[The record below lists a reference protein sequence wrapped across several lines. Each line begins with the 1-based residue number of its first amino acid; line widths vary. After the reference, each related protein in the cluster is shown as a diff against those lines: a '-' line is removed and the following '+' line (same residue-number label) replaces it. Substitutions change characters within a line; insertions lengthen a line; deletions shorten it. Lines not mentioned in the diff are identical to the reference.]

1 MSVARVGVAR
11 VLVIEDEANNL
22 DVAQRI
28 IRAAGHEA
36 LIAMDGQSGLD
47 IARAERPDAILVD
60 LLLPGVDGW
69 TVTRL
74 LREEAWAARIPIIAV
89 SALAMQQ
96 DRQRAIDAGCDD
108 FVSKPYAP
116 AELRAVLARFLPEN
130 APLVVG
136 TRRTDAVAAHVE
148 RLGTVLAVDDEP
160 ANLDLISRRLAAL
173 GCTVLR
179 ATNGEQALAIADRDR
194 PDLVLLDVMM
204 PGIDGWETCRR
215 LKANERTSAIP
226 VIFVTAAD
234 QTQDVVKGFEAGG
247 VDYIAK
253 PVEALELAAR
263 VRSTLFTKR
272 LQDQLRASNL
282 ELIKV
287 ERSRQELI
295 GMLGHDIRNLANSV
309 VAFLQ
314 LVGMG
319 QLDPSRPEFAE
330 LLGLSESNV
339 SEMLR
344 MVNAL
349 LDVYKLEEG
358 RLEAVPQA
366 IRLEELARK
375 SVSQVKPEA
384 RAKNITVTS
393 EVGDATVFVDDGLVV
408 RVLTNLLAN
417 AVKHTPTGG
426 KVHIEARKADEGTD
440 FVLIRVSDTGPGIT
454 NADAPNVFDRFYQG
468 GNGRS
473 RGGTGLGLAFCRLAV
488 ALHGGTIRVA
498 NAGQPG
504 AMIDLTLPAAA
515 ADHAAVSA

>member
-1 MSVARVGVAR
+1 MTVAR

-36 LIAMDGQSGLD
+36 LVAMDGQSGLD
-47 IARAERPDAILVD
+47 VARAERPDAILVD
-60 LLLPGVDGW
+60 LLLPRVDGW
-69 TVTRL
+69 TVTRT
-74 LREEAWAARIPIIAV
+74 LRGEPWAARIPIIAV

-116 AELRAVLARFLPEN
+116 AELRAVLARFLPEGG
-130 APLVVG
+130 VSVTTG
-136 TRRTDAVAAHVE
+136 TRRHDAPRATID

-173 GCTVLR
+173 GCGVLR
-179 ATNGEQALAIADRDR
+179 ASSGEQALAIAEREH
-194 PDLVLLDVMM
+194 PDLILLDVMM

-215 LKANERTSAIP
+215 LKANAQTTSIP
-226 VIFVTAAD
+226 VIFVTAKD
-234 QTQDVVKGFEAGG
+234 QTDDVVTGFEAGG
-247 VDYIAK
+247 VDYVAK
-253 PVEALELAAR
+253 PFEPVELAAR
-263 VRSTLFTKR
+263 VRSALFTKR
-272 LQDQLRASNL
+272 LQDELRASNQ

-375 SVSQVKPEA
+375 SISQVKPEA
-384 RAKNITVTS
+384 RAKNISVTS
-393 EVGDATVFVDDGLVV
+393 DVGDAIVFVDDGLVV

-417 AVKHTPTGG
+417 AVKHTPSGG
-426 KVHIEARKADEGTD
+426 KVHVEARKADEGTD
-440 FVLIRVSDTGPGIT
+440 FVRIRVSDTGPGIT
-454 NADAPNVFDRFYQG
+454 NEDAPNVFDRFYQG
-468 GNGRS
+468 GTGRS

-498 NAGQPG
+498 NPGQPG

-515 ADHAAVSA
+515 ADHVAAPA

>member
-1 MSVARVGVAR
+1 MTVARLGVAR

-47 IARAERPDAILVD
+47 IARAQRPDAILVD
-60 LLLPGVDGW
+60 LLLPRVDGW

-116 AELRAVLARFLPEN
+116 AELR
-130 APLVVG
+130 G
-136 TRRTDAVAAHVE
+136 
-148 RLGTVLAVDDEP
+148 
-160 ANLDLISRRLAAL
+160 SS
-173 GCTVLR
+173 
-179 ATNGEQALAIADRDR
+179 GEQALAIADRER
-194 PDLVLLDVMM
+194 PDLILLDVMM

-226 VIFVTAAD
+226 VIFVTAKD
-234 QTQDVVKGFEAGG
+234 QTDDVVTGFEAGG
-247 VDYIAK
+247 VDYVAK
-253 PVEALELAAR
+253 PFEPVELAAR
-263 VRSTLFTKR
+263 VRSALFTKR
-272 LQDQLRASNL
+272 LQDQLRASNE
-282 ELIKV
+282 ELKKV

-375 SVSQVKPEA
+375 SISQVKPEA

-426 KVHIEARKADEGTD
+426 KVHIDARKADEGTD
-440 FVLIRVSDTGPGIT
+440 FVLVRVSDTGPGIT
-454 NADAPNVFDRFYQG
+454 TADAPNVFDRFYQG
-468 GNGRS
+468 GGGRS

-498 NAGQPG
+498 NPGQPG

-515 ADHAAVSA
+515 ADHASVPA

>member
-1 MSVARVGVAR
+1 

-28 IRAAGHEA
+28 IRAAGHEP
-36 LIAMDGQSGLD
+36 LVAMDGQSGLD
-47 IARAERPDAILVD
+47 VARAERPDAILVD
-60 LLLPGVDGW
+60 LLLPRVDGW
-69 TVTRL
+69 TVTRM
-74 LREEAWAARIPIIAV
+74 LRLEPWAARIPIIAV

-116 AELRAVLARFLPEN
+116 AELRAVLSRFLPDKASVPAGTKRHDAA
-130 APLVVG
+130 APPA
-136 TRRTDAVAAHVE
+136 AVI
-148 RLGTVLAVDDEP
+148 GTVLAVDDEP

-173 GCTVLR
+173 GCAVLR
-179 ATNGEQALAIADRDR
+179 ASSGEQALAIAERDG
-194 PDLVLLDVMM
+194 PDLILLDVMM

-215 LKANERTSAIP
+215 LRANERTAGIP
-226 VIFVTAAD
+226 VIFVTAKD
-234 QTQDVVKGFEAGG
+234 QTDDVVTGFEAGG
-247 VDYIAK
+247 VDYVAK
-253 PVEALELAAR
+253 PFEPLELAAR
-263 VRSTLFTKR
+263 VRSALFTKR
-272 LQDQLRASNL
+272 LQDELRASNA
-282 ELIKV
+282 ELLKV

-366 IRLEELARK
+366 MRLEELARK
-375 SVSQVKPEA
+375 SVSQVTTEA
-384 RAKNITVTS
+384 RAKNITLTAA
-393 EVGDATVFVDDGLVV
+393 VGDATVFVDDGLIV

-417 AVKHTPTGG
+417 AVKHTPAGG
-426 KVHIEARKADEGTD
+426 SVRVEARKADEGTD
-440 FVLIRVSDTGPGIT
+440 FVLVRVSDTGPGI
-454 NADAPNVFDRFYQG
+454 ASEDAPHVFDRFYQG
-468 GNGRS
+468 GGGRS

-488 ALHGGTIRVA
+488 ALHGGTISVA
-498 NAGQPG
+498 NPGQPG
-504 AMIDLTLPAAA
+504 AIVDLTLPAAA
-515 ADHAAVSA
+515 ADRLTVPA

>member
-1 MSVARVGVAR
+1 MTVAR

-36 LIAMDGQSGLD
+36 LIATDGQSGLD
-47 IARAERPDAILVD
+47 LARAQHPDAILVD
-60 LLLPGVDGW
+60 LLLPRIDGW
-69 TVTRL
+69 TVTRT

-130 APLVVG
+130 AAPPAG
-136 TRRTDAVAAHVE
+136 TRKSDGAVAPVQ

-160 ANLDLISRRLAAL
+160 ANLDLISRRLQAL
-173 GCTVLR
+173 GCAVLR
-179 ATNGEQALAIADRDR
+179 ASSGEQALAIAERDR
-194 PDLVLLDVMM
+194 PDLLLLDVMM

-215 LKANERTSAIP
+215 LKKNELTASIP

-234 QTQDVVKGFEAGG
+234 ATEDVVKGFEAGG

-272 LQDQLRASNL
+272 LQDELRASNL
-282 ELIKV
+282 ELRKV

-319 QLDPSRPEFAE
+319 QLDPTRPEFAE

-366 IRLEELARK
+366 MRLGELALK
-375 SVSQVKPEA
+375 SISQVKPEA
-384 RAKNITVTS
+384 RAKGISVTS
-393 EVGDATVFVDDGLVV
+393 EVGDATVFVDDGLIV

-417 AVKHTPTGG
+417 AVKHTPSGG
-426 KVHIEARKADEGTD
+426 KVRIEARKADEGTD
-440 FVLIRVSDTGPGIT
+440 FVLVRVVDTGPGIT
-454 NADAPNVFDRFYQG
+454 AQDAPNVFDRFYQG

-515 ADHAAVSA
+515 ADHAVSA

>member
-1 MSVARVGVAR
+1 
-11 VLVIEDEANNL
+11 LP
-22 DVAQRI
+22 RI
-28 IRAAGHEA
+28 
-36 LIAMDGQSGLD
+36 
-47 IARAERPDAILVD
+47 
-60 LLLPGVDGW
+60 DGW
-69 TVTRL
+69 TVTRT

-130 APLVVG
+130 AAPPAG
-136 TRRTDAVAAHVE
+136 TRKSDGAVAPVQ

-160 ANLDLISRRLAAL
+160 ANLDLISRRLQAL
-173 GCTVLR
+173 GCAVLR
-179 ATNGEQALAIADRDR
+179 ASSGEQALAIAERDR
-194 PDLVLLDVMM
+194 PDLLLLDVMM

-215 LKANERTSAIP
+215 LKKNELTASIP

-234 QTQDVVKGFEAGG
+234 ATEDVVKGFEAGG

-272 LQDQLRASNL
+272 LQDELRASNL
-282 ELIKV
+282 ELRKV

-319 QLDPSRPEFAE
+319 QLDPTRPEFAE

-366 IRLEELARK
+366 MRLGELALK
-375 SVSQVKPEA
+375 SISQVKPEA
-384 RAKNITVTS
+384 RAKGISVTS
-393 EVGDATVFVDDGLVV
+393 EVGDATVFVDDGLIV

-417 AVKHTPTGG
+417 AVKHTPSGG
-426 KVHIEARKADEGTD
+426 KVRIEARKADEGTD
-440 FVLIRVSDTGPGIT
+440 FVLVRVVDTGPGIT
-454 NADAPNVFDRFYQG
+454 AQDAPNVFDRFYQG

-515 ADHAAVSA
+515 ADHAVSA

>member
-1 MSVARVGVAR
+1 MSVAR

-36 LIAMDGQSGLD
+36 LVATDGQSGIDL
-47 IARAERPDAILVD
+47 ARAQKPDAILVD
-60 LLLPGVDGW
+60 LLLPRVDGW
-69 TVTRL
+69 TVTRT

-116 AELRAVLARFLPEN
+116 AELRAVLARFLPESSVTVVAGTKRQEAAA
-130 APLVVG
+130 APTV
-136 TRRTDAVAAHVE
+136 

-160 ANLDLISRRLAAL
+160 ANLDFLSRRLIAL
-173 GCTVLR
+173 GCAVLQ
-179 ATNGEQALAIADRDR
+179 ASSGEQALAIAEREN
-194 PDLVLLDVMM
+194 PDLILLDVMM

-215 LKANERTSAIP
+215 LKKNEGTAGIP

-234 QTQDVVKGFEAGG
+234 QTEDVVKGFEAGG

-272 LQDQLRASNL
+272 LQDELRASNQ
-282 ELIKV
+282 ELRKV

-319 QLDPSRPEFAE
+319 QLDPARPEFAE
-330 LLGLSESNV
+330 LLALSESNV

-358 RLEAVPQA
+358 RLEAIPQA
-366 IRLEELARK
+366 MRLEELARK
-375 SVSQVKPEA
+375 SISQVKPEA

-393 EVGDATVFVDDGLVV
+393 EVGDATVFVDDGLIV

-417 AVKHTPTGG
+417 AVKHTPSGG
-426 KVHIEARKADEGTD
+426 KVRIEARRADDGAD
-440 FVLIRVSDTGPGIT
+440 FVLVRVVDTGPGI
-454 NADAPNVFDRFYQG
+454 AAQDAPNVFDRFYQG
-468 GNGRS
+468 GSGRS

-498 NAGQPG
+498 NPGQPG
-504 AMIDLTLPAAA
+504 AIIDMTLPAAA
-515 ADHAAVSA
+515 AERAVSA

>member
-1 MSVARVGVAR
+1 VSVAR

-36 LIAMDGQSGLD
+36 LVATDGQSGLD
-47 IARAERPDAILVD
+47 VARAERPDAILVD
-60 LLLPGVDGW
+60 LLLPRVDGW
-69 TVTRL
+69 TVTRT
-74 LREEAWAARIPIIAV
+74 LRAEPWAARIPIIAV

-116 AELRAVLARFLPEN
+116 AELRAVLARFLPE
-130 APLVVG
+130 AASLTAG
-136 TRRTDAVAAHVE
+136 TRRHDVVSAPID

-160 ANLDLISRRLAAL
+160 ANLDLLSRRLAAL
-173 GCTVLR
+173 GCGVLR
-179 ATNGEQALAIADRDR
+179 ASSGEQALAIAERER

-215 LKANERTSAIP
+215 LKANALTTSIP
-226 VIFVTAAD
+226 VIFVTAKD
-234 QTQDVVKGFEAGG
+234 QTDDVVTGFEAGG
-247 VDYIAK
+247 VDYVAK
-253 PVEALELAAR
+253 PFEPVELAAR
-263 VRSTLFTKR
+263 VRSALFTKR
-272 LQDQLRASNL
+272 LQDELRASNQ

-319 QLDPSRPEFAE
+319 QLDPARPEFAE

-366 IRLEELARK
+366 FRLEELARK
-375 SVSQVKPEA
+375 SISQVKPEA
-384 RAKNITVTS
+384 RAKNISVTS
-393 EVGDATVFVDDGLVV
+393 EVGDATVFVDDGLIV

-417 AVKHTPTGG
+417 AVKHTPSGG
-426 KVHIEARKADEGTD
+426 RVRVEARKADEGTD

-454 NADAPNVFDRFYQG
+454 NEDAPNVFDRFYQG
-468 GNGRS
+468 GSGRS

-498 NAGQPG
+498 NPGQPG
-504 AMIDLTLPAAA
+504 ATIDLTLPAAA
-515 ADHAAVSA
+515 ADHVAVSA

>member
-1 MSVARVGVAR
+1 MTVAR

-36 LIAMDGQSGLD
+36 LVAMDGQSGLD
-47 IARAERPDAILVD
+47 LARAERPDAILVD
-60 LLLPGVDGW
+60 LLLPRVDGW
-69 TVTRL
+69 TVTRT
-74 LREEAWAARIPIIAV
+74 LRGEPWAARIPIIAV

-116 AELRAVLARFLPEN
+116 AELRAVLARFLPEGG
-130 APLVVG
+130 VSVTTG
-136 TRRTDAVAAHVE
+136 TRRHDAPRATTD

-173 GCTVLR
+173 GCGVLR
-179 ATNGEQALAIADRDR
+179 ASSGEQALAIAEREH
-194 PDLVLLDVMM
+194 PDLILLDVMM

-215 LKANERTSAIP
+215 LKANAQTTSIP
-226 VIFVTAAD
+226 VIFVTAKD
-234 QTQDVVKGFEAGG
+234 QTDDVVTGFEAGG
-247 VDYIAK
+247 VDYVAK
-253 PVEALELAAR
+253 PFEPVELAAR
-263 VRSTLFTKR
+263 VRSALFTKR
-272 LQDQLRASNL
+272 LQDELRASNQ

-375 SVSQVKPEA
+375 SISQVKPEA
-384 RAKNITVTS
+384 RAKNISVTS
-393 EVGDATVFVDDGLVV
+393 DVGDAIVFVDDGLVV

-417 AVKHTPTGG
+417 AVKHTPSGG
-426 KVHIEARKADEGTD
+426 RVHVEARKADEGTD
-440 FVLIRVSDTGPGIT
+440 FVRIRVSDTGPGIT
-454 NADAPNVFDRFYQG
+454 NEDAPNVFDRFYQG
-468 GNGRS
+468 GTGRS

-498 NAGQPG
+498 NPGQPG

-515 ADHAAVSA
+515 ADHVAAPA

>member
-1 MSVARVGVAR
+1 MTVAR

-36 LIAMDGQSGLD
+36 LVAMDGQSGLD
-47 IARAERPDAILVD
+47 MARAQHPDAILVD
-60 LLLPGVDGW
+60 LLLPRVDGW
-69 TVTRL
+69 TVTRT
-74 LREEAWAARIPIIAV
+74 LREEPWAARIPIIAV

-116 AELRAVLARFLPEN
+116 AELRAVLARFLPEIAA
-130 APLVVG
+130 APAG
-136 TRRTDAVAAHVE
+136 TRRQEAAAAPVE

-160 ANLDLISRRLAAL
+160 ANLELISRRLQSL
-173 GCTVLR
+173 GCAVLR

-215 LKANERTSAIP
+215 LKANDHTAAIP

-234 QTQDVVKGFEAGG
+234 QTEDVVRGFEAGG

-263 VRSTLFTKR
+263 VRSTLYTKR
-272 LQDQLRASNL
+272 LQDELRASNQ
-282 ELIKV
+282 ELRKV

-319 QLDPSRPEFAE
+319 QLDPSRPEFTE

-366 IRLEELARK
+366 MRLDALAQK
-375 SVSQVKPEA
+375 SISQVKPEA
-384 RAKNITVTS
+384 RAKNVTVAS
-393 EVGDATVFVDDGLVV
+393 EVGDATVFVDDGLIV

-417 AVKHTPTGG
+417 AVKHTPSGG
-426 KVHIEARKADEGTD
+426 TVRVEARKADEGTD
-440 FVLIRVSDTGPGIT
+440 FVLIRVTDTGPGIT
-454 NADAPNVFDRFYQG
+454 LEDAPNVFDRFYQG
-468 GNGRS
+468 GTGRS

-498 NAGQPG
+498 NPGQPG
-504 AMIDLTLPAAA
+504 AVIDLTLPAAA
-515 ADHAAVSA
+515 ADHVAVAV

>member
-1 MSVARVGVAR
+1 MTVAR

-36 LIAMDGQSGLD
+36 LVAMDGQTGLD
-47 IARAERPDAILVD
+47 VARAQRPDAILVD
-60 LLLPGVDGW
+60 LLLPLVDGW
-69 TVTRL
+69 TVTRM
-74 LREEAWAARIPIIAV
+74 LREEPWAARIPIIAV

-130 APLVVG
+130 APIAVG
-136 TRRTDAVAAHVE
+136 TRRNDAPPVPAS

-173 GCTVLR
+173 GCAVLR
-179 ATNGEQALAIADRDR
+179 AASGEQALAIAERDQ

-215 LKANERTSAIP
+215 LKANARTATIP
-226 VIFVTAAD
+226 VIFVTAKD
-234 QTQDVVKGFEAGG
+234 QTDDVVTGFEAGG
-247 VDYIAK
+247 VDYVAK
-253 PVEALELAAR
+253 PFEPVELAAR
-263 VRSTLFTKR
+263 VRSALFTKK
-272 LQDQLRASNL
+272 LQDELRASNE
-282 ELIKV
+282 ELLKV

-366 IRLEELARK
+366 MRLEELTRK
-375 SVSQVKPEA
+375 SISQVKPEA

-393 EVGDATVFVDDGLVV
+393 EVGDATVFVDDGLIV

-417 AVKHTPTGG
+417 AVKHTPSGG
-426 KVHIEARKADEGTD
+426 KVRIEARKADEGTD

-454 NADAPNVFDRFYQG
+454 TEDAPNVFDRFYQG
-468 GNGRS
+468 GGGRS

-498 NAGQPG
+498 NPGQPG
-504 AMIDLTLPAAA
+504 ATIDLTLPAAA
-515 ADHAAVSA
+515 ADHALVSL

>member
-1 MSVARVGVAR
+1 MTVAR

-36 LIAMDGQSGLD
+36 LVAMDGQSGLD
-47 IARAERPDAILVD
+47 MARAQHPDAILVD
-60 LLLPGVDGW
+60 LLLPRVDGW
-69 TVTRL
+69 TLTRT
-74 LREEAWAARIPIIAV
+74 LREEPWAARIPIIAV

-130 APLVVG
+130 AVVPAG
-136 TRRTDAVAAHVE
+136 TRRYDPAVAPVD
-148 RLGTVLAVDDEP
+148 RLGSVLAVDDEP

-173 GCTVLR
+173 GCVVLR

-215 LKANERTSAIP
+215 LKANERTAAIP

-234 QTQDVVKGFEAGG
+234 DTEDVVKGFEAGG

-272 LQDQLRASNL
+272 LQDELRASNQ
-282 ELIKV
+282 ELRKV

-366 IRLEELARK
+366 MRLDVLARK
-375 SVSQVKPEA
+375 SISQVKPEA
-384 RAKNITVTS
+384 RAKNIIVTS
-393 EVGDATVFVDDGLVV
+393 DVGDATVFVDDGLVV

-417 AVKHTPTGG
+417 AVKHTPSGG
-426 KVHIEARKADEGTD
+426 MVRVEARKADEGAD
-440 FVLIRVSDTGPGIT
+440 FVLVRVSDTGPGIT
-454 NADAPNVFDRFYQG
+454 TVDAPNVFDRFYQG

-498 NAGQPG
+498 NPGQPG
-504 AMIDLTLPAAA
+504 AIIDLTLPAAA
-515 ADHAAVSA
+515 ADRVAVPA

>member
-1 MSVARVGVAR
+1 MTAR

-36 LIAMDGQSGLD
+36 LVAMDGQTGLD
-47 IARAERPDAILVD
+47 VARAERPDAILVD
-60 LLLPGVDGW
+60 LLLPRIDGW
-69 TVTRL
+69 TVTRT
-74 LREEAWAARIPIIAV
+74 LRGEPWAARIPIIAV

-116 AELRAVLARFLPEN
+116 AELRAVLARFLPE
-130 APLVVG
+130 G
-136 TRRTDAVAAHVE
+136 TAVTAGTKRHDATAAVAAVVH
-148 RLGTVLAVDDEP
+148 LGTVLAVDDEP

-173 GCTVLR
+173 GCAVLR
-179 ATNGEQALAIADRDR
+179 ASSGEQALAIAERER

-215 LKANERTSAIP
+215 LKANERTAAIP
-226 VIFVTAAD
+226 VIFVTAKD
-234 QTQDVVKGFEAGG
+234 QTDDVVTGFEAGG
-247 VDYIAK
+247 VDYVAK
-253 PVEALELAAR
+253 PFEPVELAAR
-263 VRSTLFTKR
+263 VRSALFTKR
-272 LQDQLRASNL
+272 LQDELRASNQ
-282 ELIKV
+282 ELLKV

-358 RLEAVPQA
+358 RLEAVP
-366 IRLEELARK
+366 RR
-375 SVSQVKPEA
+375 SVWRISRA
-384 RAKNITVTS
+384 RASRRSNRRPVRRTS
-393 EVGDATVFVDDGLVV
+393 
-408 RVLTNLLAN
+408 R
-417 AVKHTPTGG
+417 
-426 KVHIEARKADEGTD
+426 
-440 FVLIRVSDTGPGIT
+440 
-454 NADAPNVFDRFYQG
+454 
-468 GNGRS
+468 
-473 RGGTGLGLAFCRLAV
+473 
-488 ALHGGTIRVA
+488 
-498 NAGQPG
+498 
-504 AMIDLTLPAAA
+504 
-515 ADHAAVSA
+515 